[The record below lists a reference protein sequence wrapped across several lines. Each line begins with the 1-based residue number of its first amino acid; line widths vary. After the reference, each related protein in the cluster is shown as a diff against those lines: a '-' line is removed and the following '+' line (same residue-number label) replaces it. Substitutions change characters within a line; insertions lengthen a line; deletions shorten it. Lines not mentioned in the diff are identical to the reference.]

1 MNTMSFACG
10 CLHAL
15 SKLSWEDYRRVL
27 FNETTRRFFKP
38 TTTTSEEKSATESTD
53 ATEKQENMTSCS
65 ESEEDEKNE
74 EEETLKEKIDR
85 LALESS
91 DEDEDFD
98 VSNRITEIEICR

>member
-10 CLHAL
+10 CLHVL
-15 SKLSWEDYRRVL
+15 SKLSWEDYWRV

-38 TTTTSEEKSATESTD
+38 TTSEEKSATESTD
-53 ATEKQENMTSCS
+53 TMEKQENLTSCS

-98 VSNRITEIEICR
+98 VSNRDALLK